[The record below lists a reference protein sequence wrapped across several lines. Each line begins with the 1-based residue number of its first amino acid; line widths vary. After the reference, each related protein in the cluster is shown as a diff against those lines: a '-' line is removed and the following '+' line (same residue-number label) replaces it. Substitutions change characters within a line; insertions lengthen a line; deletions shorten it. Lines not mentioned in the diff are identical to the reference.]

1 MWENLLPYKEDAE
14 WLKVFYLELENVNI
28 QDNAEITKEDVKMQ
42 LRKMRNWKATGLD
55 GIQRFW
61 LKRFISQHQ
70 RLPLELNKNIRSLS
84 LSSQLVSRK
93 QNFSYS
99 KGSCK
104 RNAAGNHRPVACLN
118 PLLKLMANI
127 IVDKL
132 YQHLENENLLLEEQN
147 GCRYPSRGTSF
158 WQLRPSSEIIKGGK
172 QI

>member
-14 WLKVFYLELENVNI
+14 WLKAFYLELENVNI

-84 LSSQLVSRK
+84 LSHSSQLVSRK

-104 RNAAGNHRPVACLN
+104 RNAAGNHRPVTCLN

-147 GCRYPSRGTSF
+147 GCRYPSRGTKD
-158 WQLRPSSEIIKGGK
+158 QLLTDKAVIRN
-172 QI
+172 